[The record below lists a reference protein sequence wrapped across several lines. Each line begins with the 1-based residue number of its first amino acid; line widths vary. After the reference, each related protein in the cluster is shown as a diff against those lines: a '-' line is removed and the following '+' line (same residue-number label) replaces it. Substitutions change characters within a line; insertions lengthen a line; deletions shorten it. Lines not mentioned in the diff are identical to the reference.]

1 MAKSKKRPEKPVQS
15 DPLKAA
21 KEREQDVYTR
31 RATLISKGCAQLV
44 TSLSQDIAPLVNRVL
59 ASPRPE
65 EQRML
70 DAWRCC
76 GARDADTDR
85 AVDVAHTATKVQT
98 PFGYACLMAYAQAY
112 EDAVQARL
120 EQLKKATAS

>member
-1 MAKSKKRPEKPVQS
+1 MAKTKKPSEKQAQS

-21 KEREQDVYTR
+21 QGREQDVYER
-31 RATLISKGCAQLV
+31 RAIRIKKGCAQLI
-44 TSLSQDIAPLVNRVL
+44 TTLSPDIAPLVNKAL

-76 GARDADTDR
+76 GARDAETDR

-98 PFGYACLMAYAQAY
+98 PFGFACLMAYAQAY

-120 EQLKKATAS
+120 EQLRRLNVS